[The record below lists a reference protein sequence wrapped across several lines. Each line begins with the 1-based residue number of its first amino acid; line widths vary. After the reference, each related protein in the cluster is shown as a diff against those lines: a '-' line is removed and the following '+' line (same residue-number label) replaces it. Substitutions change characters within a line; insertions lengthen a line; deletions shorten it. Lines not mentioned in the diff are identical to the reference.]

1 VSPHTAHESARE
13 PNALER
19 LVDRAAGIGVAP
31 DDPPD
36 VRIRKGTLALASI
49 SITILATAWV
59 LMYLLLGRPLSA
71 AIPFTYQVASII
83 SLVWFARTRRYDTF
97 RVTQIVLMLLLPVLL
112 QWSLGG
118 FENGSAVMLWAFVAP
133 VGALVFGSP
142 RAAIITFAAFVGL
155 TILSGVIDPWLAAAT
170 EPLPEPVI
178 RTMFVLDVLGVA
190 FVTFLVLVYFVNER
204 ARAQAALDLA
214 HQELQVE
221 QDRSEA
227 LLRNMLPAS
236 VASRLKSGERVADAY
251 AEATVLFV
259 DLVDSTPLAGR
270 LDPTRLVGL
279 LDRVF
284 SALDDLAREHGLTK
298 VKTGGDSWMAV
309 AGVPDPQ
316 ADHAGCAAEVA
327 LRACE
332 TVSAAAA
339 ELGETVIARVGMHS
353 GPVVAGVIGTR
364 TYAFDI
370 WGQTVA
376 IASRMESTGLPGR
389 IQVSLYTSQLLASGY
404 RLSKRGSM
412 DVKGVGE
419 MDVFWLEGRR

>member
-1 VSPHTAHESARE
+1 MSPPTPAAPARR

-36 VRIRKGTLALASI
+36 VRIRKGTLALAAI
-49 SITILATAWV
+49 SITILATAWT

-71 AIPFTYQVASII
+71 AIPLSYQVASII
-83 SLVWFARTRRYDTF
+83 SLAWFARTRRYDTF
-97 RVTQIVLMLLLPVLL
+97 RITQIVLMLLLPVLL

-133 VGALVFGSP
+133 VGALVFGGP
-142 RAAIITFAAFVGL
+142 RTAIVVFAAFAGL
-155 TILSGVIDPWLAAAT
+155 TILSGLIDPWLAAGI

-178 RTMFVLDVLGVA
+178 RTMFVLDVLAVA
-190 FVTFLVLVYFVNER
+190 FVTFLVLIYFVNER
-204 ARAQAALDLA
+204 ARAQAALDQA

-221 QDRSEA
+221 QDRSEG

-236 VASRLKSGERVADAY
+236 VATRLKSGERVADAY

-270 LDPTRLVGL
+270 LDPTRLVSL

-298 VKTGGDSWMAV
+298 IKTGGDSWMAV

-316 ADHAGCAAEVA
+316 DDHAARAAEVA
-327 LRACE
+327 LRACA

-339 ELGETVIARVGMHS
+339 ELGEEVRARVGMHS

-364 TYAFDI
+364 TYAFDV

-376 IASRMESTGLPGR
+376 IASRMESTGLAGR
-389 IQVSLYTSQLLASGY
+389 VQTSLLTAQHLQPGY
-404 RLSKRGSM
+404 RLTKRGIL

-419 MDVFWLEGRR
+419 MDAYWLEGRR